1 MNKLI
6 VKINNYINKI
16 ILRSNEVVGLC
27 FNGIFFFVS
36 NNSILLQLFMNFVY
50 SIDMTAQ
57 VMRPTGALKVHTLDW
72 QSSSRT
78 VAERFQKL
86 FELAEWADC
95 KFLVGSE
102 EPRTVSTKI

>member
-1 MNKLI
+1 MN
-6 VKINNYINKI
+6 
-16 ILRSNEVVGLC
+16 
-27 FNGIFFFVS
+27 IFFAS

-102 EPRTVSTKI
+102 EPRTVSTPKFSKMYSMIRSIQEVK